1 MAIKI
6 VLADSAGVCFGVEN
20 AVSTAEKE
28 LLKNKKV
35 YSYGPLIHNPQSI
48 EKLEK
53 NGLEVIN
60 KIENKHGKIII
71 RAHGITI
78 EEESKLGETGS
89 ELIDM
94 TCPIV
99 KRLQFAIKALTEDGY
114 HVIIV
119 GDENHPEIIGA
130 KSYGK
135 NNISIIKS
143 VSEVD
148 DLSDKFNR
156 LGVVAQTTISVE
168 NFWRVVDRLKTVDEL
183 DLKVIDTLCDDIHN
197 KQVEAK
203 EIAKDV
209 DVMIIIGGKNSSNT
223 KEIAKI
229 CKKVNPLTYQVET
242 YDQLRQLKID
252 FKNKTVGISAG
263 ASTPPWIIKETI
275 DELMMVN

>member
-6 VLADSAGVCFGVEN
+6 ILADSAGVCFGVEN

-48 EKLEK
+48 EKLEE

-89 ELIDM
+89 KLIDM

-148 DLSDKFNR
+148 DLSNKFNR
-156 LGVVAQTTISVE
+156 LGVVAQTTIPVE
-168 NFWRVVDRLKTVDEL
+168 NFWRVVDRLKTIDEL

>member
-6 VLADSAGVCFGVEN
+6 ILADSAGVCFGVEN

-48 EKLEK
+48 EKLEE

-148 DLSDKFNR
+148 DLSNKFNR
-156 LGVVAQTTISVE
+156 LGVVAQTTIPVE
-168 NFWRVVDRLKTVDEL
+168 NFWKVVDRLKTIDEL

>member
-6 VLADSAGVCFGVEN
+6 ILADSAGVCFGVEN

-48 EKLEK
+48 EKLEE

-78 EEESKLGETGS
+78 EEESKLGEAGS

-148 DLSDKFNR
+148 DLSNKFNR
-156 LGVVAQTTISVE
+156 LGVVAQTTIPVE
-168 NFWRVVDRLKTVDEL
+168 NFWRVVDRLKTIDEL

>member
-1 MAIKI
+1 MDIEIAAVQGMEKIKI
-6 VLADSAGVCFGVEN
+6 IPKGTS
-20 AVSTAEKE
+20 SKIR
-28 LLKNKKV
+28 KKAKINV
-35 YSYGPLIHNPQSI
+35 DR
-48 EKLEK
+48 
-53 NGLEVIN
+53 IN

-148 DLSDKFNR
+148 DLSKKFNR
-156 LGVVAQTTISVE
+156 LGVVAQTTIPVE
-168 NFWRVVDRLKTVDEL
+168 NFWRVVDRLKTIDEL

>member
-6 VLADSAGVCFGVEN
+6 ILADSAGVCFGVEN

-48 EKLEK
+48 EKLEE

-148 DLSDKFNR
+148 DLSNKFNR
-156 LGVVAQTTISVE
+156 LGVVAQTTIPVE
-168 NFWRVVDRLKTVDEL
+168 NFWRVVDRLKTIDEL

-242 YDQLRQLKID
+242 YDQLMQLKID

>member
-1 MAIKI
+1 VAIKI
-6 VLADSAGVCFGVEN
+6 ILADSAGVCFGVEN

-48 EKLEK
+48 EKLEE

-156 LGVVAQTTISVE
+156 LGVVAQTTIPVE

>member
-1 MAIKI
+1 VAIKI
-6 VLADSAGVCFGVEN
+6 ILADSAGVCFGVEN

-48 EKLEK
+48 EKLEE

-156 LGVVAQTTISVE
+156 LGVVAQTTIPVE
-168 NFWRVVDRLKTVDEL
+168 NFWRVVDRLKTIDEL

>member
-6 VLADSAGVCFGVEN
+6 ILADSAGVCFGVEN

-48 EKLEK
+48 EKLEE

-148 DLSDKFNR
+148 DLSNKFNR
-156 LGVVAQTTISVE
+156 LGVVAQTTIPVE
-168 NFWRVVDRLKTVDEL
+168 NFWRVVDRLKTIDEL

-209 DVMIIIGGKNSSNT
+209 DVMIVIGGKNSSNT
-223 KEIAKI
+223 KEIAKL

>member
-6 VLADSAGVCFGVEN
+6 ILADSAGVCFGVEN

-48 EKLEK
+48 EKLEE

-148 DLSDKFNR
+148 DLSKKFNR
-156 LGVVAQTTISVE
+156 LGVVAQTTIPVE
-168 NFWRVVDRLKTVDEL
+168 NFWKVVDRLKTIDEL

>member
-6 VLADSAGVCFGVEN
+6 ILADSAGVCFGVEN

-48 EKLEK
+48 EKLEE

-148 DLSDKFNR
+148 DLSKKFNR
-156 LGVVAQTTISVE
+156 LGVVAQTTIPVE
-168 NFWRVVDRLKTVDEL
+168 NFWRVVDRLKTIDEL

-209 DVMIIIGGKNSSNT
+209 DVMIIFGGKNSSNT

>member
-6 VLADSAGVCFGVEN
+6 ILADSAGVCFGVEN

-48 EKLEK
+48 EKLEE

-148 DLSDKFNR
+148 DLSKKFNR
-156 LGVVAQTTISVE
+156 LGVVAQTTIPVE
-168 NFWRVVDRLKTVDEL
+168 NFWKVVDRLKTIDEL

-209 DVMIIIGGKNSSNT
+209 DVMIIIVGKNSSNT

>member
-6 VLADSAGVCFGVEN
+6 ILADSAGVCFGVEN

-148 DLSDKFNR
+148 DLSNKFNR
-156 LGVVAQTTISVE
+156 LGVVAQTTIPVE
-168 NFWRVVDRLKTVDEL
+168 NFWRVVDRLKTIDEL

>member
-6 VLADSAGVCFGVEN
+6 ILADSAGVCFGVEN

-48 EKLEK
+48 EKLEE

-119 GDENHPEIIGA
+119 GDEDHPEIIGA

-148 DLSDKFNR
+148 DLSKKFNR
-156 LGVVAQTTISVE
+156 LGVVAQTTIPVE
-168 NFWRVVDRLKTVDEL
+168 NFWRVVDRLKTIDEL

>member
-6 VLADSAGVCFGVEN
+6 ILADSAGVCFGVEN

-48 EKLEK
+48 EKLEE

-148 DLSDKFNR
+148 DLSKKFNR
-156 LGVVAQTTISVE
+156 LGVVAQTTIPVE
-168 NFWRVVDRLKTVDEL
+168 NFWRVVDRLKTIDEL
-183 DLKVIDTLCDDIHN
+183 DLKVIDTLCD
-197 KQVEAK
+197 
-203 EIAKDV
+203 
-209 DVMIIIGGKNSSNT
+209 VMIIIGCKNSSNT

>member
-6 VLADSAGVCFGVEN
+6 ILADSAGVCFGVEN

-48 EKLEK
+48 EKLEE

-119 GDENHPEIIGA
+119 GDEDHPEIIGA

-148 DLSDKFNR
+148 DLSKKFNR
-156 LGVVAQTTISVE
+156 LGVVAQTTIPVE
-168 NFWRVVDRLKTVDEL
+168 NFWRVVDRLKTIDEL

-242 YDQLRQLKID
+242 YDQLRHLKID

>member
-6 VLADSAGVCFGVEN
+6 ILADSAGVCFGVEN

-48 EKLEK
+48 EKLEE

-148 DLSDKFNR
+148 DLSKKFNR
-156 LGVVAQTTISVE
+156 LGVVAQTTIPVE
-168 NFWRVVDRLKTVDEL
+168 NFWRVVDRLKTIDEL

-263 ASTPPWIIKETI
+263 ASTPPWIIKETF

>member
-6 VLADSAGVCFGVEN
+6 ILADSAGVCFGVEN

-48 EKLEK
+48 EKLEE

-78 EEESKLGETGS
+78 EEESRLEETDS

-148 DLSDKFNR
+148 DLSNKFNR
-156 LGVVAQTTISVE
+156 LGVVAQTTIPVE
-168 NFWRVVDRLKTVDEL
+168 NFWRVVDRLKTIDEL

>member
-6 VLADSAGVCFGVEN
+6 ILADSAGVCFGVEN

-48 EKLEK
+48 EKLEE

-119 GDENHPEIIGA
+119 GDEDHPEIIGA

-143 VSEVD
+143 VREVD
-148 DLSDKFNR
+148 DLSKKFNR
-156 LGVVAQTTISVE
+156 LGVVAQTTIPVE
-168 NFWRVVDRLKTVDEL
+168 NFWRVVDRLKTIDEL

>member
-1 MAIKI
+1 MSIKI
-6 VLADSAGVCFGVEN
+6 ILADSAGVCFGVEN

-48 EKLEK
+48 EKLEE

-148 DLSDKFNR
+148 DLSKKFNR
-156 LGVVAQTTISVE
+156 LGVVAQTTIPVE
-168 NFWRVVDRLKTVDEL
+168 NFWRVVDRLKTIDEL

>member
-6 VLADSAGVCFGVEN
+6 ILADSAGVCFGVEN

-48 EKLEK
+48 EKLEE

-148 DLSDKFNR
+148 DLSKKFNR
-156 LGVVAQTTISVE
+156 LGVVAQTTIPVE
-168 NFWRVVDRLKTVDEL
+168 NFWRVVDKLKTIDEL

>member
-6 VLADSAGVCFGVEN
+6 ILADSAGGCFGVEN

-48 EKLEK
+48 EKLEE

-71 RAHGITI
+71 SAHGITI

-119 GDENHPEIIGA
+119 GDEDHPEIIGA

-148 DLSDKFNR
+148 DLSKKFNR
-156 LGVVAQTTISVE
+156 LGVVAQTTIPVE
-168 NFWRVVDRLKTVDEL
+168 NFWRVVDRLKTIDEL

-275 DELMMVN
+275 DKLMMVN

>member
-6 VLADSAGVCFGVEN
+6 ILADSAGVCFGVEN

-48 EKLEK
+48 EKLEE

-148 DLSDKFNR
+148 DLSQKFNR
-156 LGVVAQTTISVE
+156 LGVVAQTTIPVE
-168 NFWRVVDRLKTVDEL
+168 NFWRVVDRLKTIDEL

>member
-6 VLADSAGVCFGVEN
+6 ILADSAGVCFGVEN

-35 YSYGPLIHNPQSI
+35 YSYGPLIHNPQRI
-48 EKLEK
+48 EKLEE

-148 DLSDKFNR
+148 DLSNKFNR
-156 LGVVAQTTISVE
+156 LGVVAQTTIPVE
-168 NFWRVVDRLKTVDEL
+168 NFWRVVDRLKTIDEL

>member
-6 VLADSAGVCFGVEN
+6 ILADSAGVCFGVEN

-48 EKLEK
+48 EKLEE

-148 DLSDKFNR
+148 DLSNKFNR
-156 LGVVAQTTISVE
+156 LGVVAQTTIPVE
-168 NFWRVVDRLKTVDEL
+168 NFWKVVDRLKTIDEL

-242 YDQLRQLKID
+242 YDQLMQLKID

>member
-6 VLADSAGVCFGVEN
+6 ILADSAGVCFGVEN

-48 EKLEK
+48 EKLEE

-89 ELIDM
+89 ELIAM

-119 GDENHPEIIGA
+119 GDDNHPEIIGA

-143 VSEVD
+143 VREVD
-148 DLSDKFNR
+148 DLSKKFNR
-156 LGVVAQTTISVE
+156 LGVVAQTTIPVE
-168 NFWRVVDRLKTVDEL
+168 NFWRVVDRLKTIDEL

>member
-6 VLADSAGVCFGVEN
+6 ILADSAGVCFGVEN

-48 EKLEK
+48 EKLEE

-148 DLSDKFNR
+148 DLSNKFNR
-156 LGVVAQTTISVE
+156 LGVVAQTTIPVE

-209 DVMIIIGGKNSSNT
+209 DIMIIIGGKNSSNT

>member
-6 VLADSAGVCFGVEN
+6 ILADSAGVCFGVEN

-48 EKLEK
+48 EKLEE

-119 GDENHPEIIGA
+119 GDEDHPEIIGA

-148 DLSDKFNR
+148 DLSQKFNR
-156 LGVVAQTTISVE
+156 LGVVAQTTIPVE
-168 NFWRVVDRLKTVDEL
+168 NFWRVVDRLKTIDEL

>member
-6 VLADSAGVCFGVEN
+6 ILADSAGVCFGVEN

-48 EKLEK
+48 EKLEE

-156 LGVVAQTTISVE
+156 LGVVAQTTIPVE

-209 DVMIIIGGKNSSNT
+209 DIMIIIGGKNSSNT

>member
-6 VLADSAGVCFGVEN
+6 ILADSAGVCFGVEN

-48 EKLEK
+48 EKLEE

-78 EEESKLGETGS
+78 EEQSKLGETGS

-143 VSEVD
+143 VSEVG
-148 DLSDKFNR
+148 DLSKKFNR
-156 LGVVAQTTISVE
+156 LGVVAQTTIPVE
-168 NFWRVVDRLKTVDEL
+168 NFWRVVDRLKTIDEL

>member
-6 VLADSAGVCFGVEN
+6 ILADSAGVCFGVEN

-48 EKLEK
+48 EKLEE

-148 DLSDKFNR
+148 DLSNKFNR
-156 LGVVAQTTISVE
+156 LGVVAQTTIPVE
-168 NFWRVVDRLKTVDEL
+168 NFWRVVDRLKTINEL

>member
-6 VLADSAGVCFGVEN
+6 ILADSAGVCFGVEN

-48 EKLEK
+48 EKLEE

-148 DLSDKFNR
+148 DLSKKFNK
-156 LGVVAQTTISVE
+156 LGVVAQTTIPVE
-168 NFWRVVDRLKTVDEL
+168 NFWRVVDRLKTIDEL

>member
-6 VLADSAGVCFGVEN
+6 ILADSAGVCFGVEN

-48 EKLEK
+48 EKLEE

-143 VSEVD
+143 VREVD
-148 DLSDKFNR
+148 DLSKKFNR
-156 LGVVAQTTISVE
+156 LGVVAQTTIPVE
-168 NFWRVVDRLKTVDEL
+168 NFWRVVDRLKTIDEL

>member
-6 VLADSAGVCFGVEN
+6 ILADSAGVCFGVEN

-48 EKLEK
+48 EKLEE

-78 EEESKLGETGS
+78 EEESKLGEIGS

-148 DLSDKFNR
+148 DLSNKFNR
-156 LGVVAQTTISVE
+156 LGVVAQTTIPVE
-168 NFWRVVDRLKTVDEL
+168 NFWKVVDRLKTIDEL

>member
-6 VLADSAGVCFGVEN
+6 ILADSAGVCFGVEN

-48 EKLEK
+48 EKLEE

-148 DLSDKFNR
+148 DLSNKFNR
-156 LGVVAQTTISVE
+156 LGVVAQTTIPVE
-168 NFWRVVDRLKTVDEL
+168 NFWRVVDRLKTIDEL

-209 DVMIIIGGKNSSNT
+209 DVMIVIGGKNSSNT